1 MADLGESLKIVISSE
16 KFSLGCSTEITK
28 EVQHAVVL
36 QEVRG
41 RVGEDLNLAFYRD
54 LVGIRKIAV
63 LAARA
68 LTSPRKDSIGKFI
81 QMPCGSVSISC
92 WNSSNTTGSID
103 KTN

>member
-41 RVGEDLNLAFYRD
+41 GEDLNLAFYRD

-92 WNSSNTTGSID
+92 WNSSNPTGSID